1 MANPN
6 RTLPHCKLTR
16 QIGRNLMIALVLC
29 LLMLPLAIQA
39 QDELL
44 FGDVESQT
52 GQEMGK
58 ALGLNKV
65 FDFPFLNDSEQSLPA
80 GQNVCPEGS
89 FYDAHYNRCVIH
101 LAKSP
106 KVPECVTVKG
116 VASIDN
122 GNEDFAQK
130 MAIREAIKNATM
142 RRNLNVRT
150 DQKMENYEITMD
162 STRFSSQARV
172 ESFRIVE
179 EGLEDPMDLYG
190 QDKKGPLGYEVTLEV
205 CLTDDPKVCPNL
217 EGHQYQTRLA
227 VAPIVMEN
235 AYEARDISNLVLGY
249 QKELERRL
257 LQHGYL
263 NLVGLDYTIE
273 IQPNQ
278 KITPNL
284 DDRLL
289 TNVRNQ
295 TNAQYL
301 LLSVLKSAS
310 AHEEENGFMNRV
322 KRTYNLQVDKDSRYI
337 EVDWYLVDLINFR
350 TVSEAR
356 DGFDIKGDVRV
367 GRDRPFGTNAFFA
380 TDVGKAFHA
389 LLNEQT
395 RKVYEAV
402 RCQPFESEI
411 IEKRGDQYLVL
422 MDQRSGVE
430 VGDVLS
436 VYQRQDRQVRF
447 NGRALGYDLTPGAF
461 LTVKRVMDQ
470 FVITELSASQEV
482 IQIGDRVKAW

>member
-1 MANPN
+1 MANS
-6 RTLPHCKLTR
+6 KLSSKAVFSSENTIR
-16 QIGRNLMIALVLC
+16 KLIFVMGLFVLMVPFIT
-29 LLMLPLAIQA
+29 QA
-39 QDELL
+39 QDDVL
-44 FGDVESQT
+44 FGDVEPQT
-52 GQEMGK
+52 GQN
-58 ALGLNKV
+58 LGLDKV
-65 FDFPFLNDSEQSLPA
+65 FDLPALENSKQSLPA
-80 GQNVCPEGS
+80 GKNNCPEGS
-89 FYDAHYNRCVIH
+89 LYNPQQNRCVIH
-101 LAKSP
+101 VVKQSIP
-106 KVPECVTVKG
+106 SECVTVKG
-116 VASIDN
+116 IAPIDN

-150 DQKMENYEITMD
+150 DQKMENYEITLD
-162 STRFSSQARV
+162 SSRFTSQARV
-172 ESFRIVE
+172 ESFRILE

-190 QDKKGPLGYEVTLEV
+190 QDKKEPLGYEVTLEV

-227 VAPIVMEN
+227 VAPVVMEN
-235 AYEARDISNLVLGY
+235 AYEARDISNLVIGY
-249 QKELERRL
+249 QKEVERRL
-257 LQHGYL
+257 LQQGHL
-263 NLVGLDYTIE
+263 NLIGLDYTVE

-284 DDRLL
+284 DERLL
-289 TNVRNQ
+289 TDVRNQ
-295 TNAQYL
+295 TGAQYL

-310 AHEEENGFMNRV
+310 AHEEDNGFMNRV

-389 LLNEQT
+389 LLKEQT

-402 RCQPFESEI
+402 RCQPFESEV

-430 VGDVLS
+430 VGDVLA

-447 NGRALGYDLTPGAF
+447 NGRTLGYDLTPGAF

-470 FVITELSASQEV
+470 FVIAELSASQEV
-482 IQIGDRVKAW
+482 VQIGDRVKAW